1 MGFLDSLKSWLRSEA
16 ADLSDAKAD
25 LESDIDRSLT
35 EREKRLNETPAEAM
49 ERLQGEI
56 DENQGSFDAIEDR
69 LVHGQAK
76 AEAHAEFIADADEDV
91 LDLPSEEIDP

>member
-25 LESDIDRSLT
+25 LESNLDRSLT

-49 ERLQGEI
+49 ERLKGEI
-56 DENQGSFDAIEDR
+56 DTNQDSFNAIEDR
-69 LVHGQAK
+69 LAHGQAK
-76 AEAHAEFIADADEDV
+76 AEAHGDFIAEANEDV